1 MKTLSAVSTLRE
13 AGGQVVAV
21 DRLMRRTPPVAPRA
35 SSIRRAE
42 PSDASAI
49 HALIALHLDEGRLL
63 PRDPD
68 EVFLHSHRFV
78 VAVDGERLLACA
90 DLAPLSRT
98 VAEVRSLVVSADA
111 RSMGLGRQL
120 IDDLVRR
127 ATAAG
132 FEKLCAF
139 THAPAYF
146 VQLGF
151 SIVPHVWLPEKIE
164 TDCRS
169 CAQFRRCGQY
179 AVMLAL
185 TRPRQSC
192 VPLGSLH
199 G

>member
-132 FEKLCAF
+132 
-139 THAPAYF
+139 
-146 VQLGF
+146 
-151 SIVPHVWLPEKIE
+151 S
-164 TDCRS
+164 RS
-169 CAQFRRCGQY
+169 CVRSRTRRRTSSSSGFRSSRMCGCPRRSKRTAG
-179 AVMLAL
+179 AVLNSGAAANM
-185 TRPRQSC
+185 RSC
-192 VPLGSLH
+192 SR
-199 G
+199 